1 MRNYLPQMYDKHS
14 FERGR
19 RVSQKEREEKNLI
32 DESYAY
38 GELDPEIFTTIYM
51 KVINSLAHSLLP
63 FLSFFLSSSLPP
75 SLPHVPSLTHLH
87 IGSGN
92 LRKV

>member
-1 MRNYLPQMYDKHS
+1 MYDKHS

-38 GELDPEIFTTIYM
+38 GEMDPEIFTTIYM

-63 FLSFFLSSSLPP
+63 FLSFFLPLYLPP
-75 SLPHVPSLTHLH
+75 SPMSPHSLTY
-87 IGSGN
+87 I
-92 LRKV
+92 

>member
-51 KVINSLAHSLLP
+51 KVTLLTHSYVLTHSLTR
-63 FLSFFLSSSLPP
+63 
-75 SLPHVPSLTHLH
+75 SLTC
-87 IGSGN
+87 
-92 LRKV
+92 R

>member
-1 MRNYLPQMYDKHS
+1 MYDKHS

-19 RVSQKEREEKNLI
+19 RVSQREREDKNLI

-51 KVINSLAHSLLP
+51 KVHILTY
-63 FLSFFLSSSLPP
+63 
-75 SLPHVPSLTHLH
+75 SLTHSLTYAL
-87 IGSGN
+87 IGG
-92 LRKV
+92 

>member
-51 KVINSLAHSLLP
+51 KVTLLTYSLIRTQSLIRTHSLTR
-63 FLSFFLSSSLPP
+63 S
-75 SLPHVPSLTHLH
+75 HA
-87 IGSGN
+87 GSGN
-92 LRKV
+92 LWKV

>member
-19 RVSQKEREEKNLI
+19 RVSQREREDKNLI

-51 KVINSLAHSLLP
+51 KVHILTY
-63 FLSFFLSSSLPP
+63 FSFSNHL
-75 SLPHVPSLTHLH
+75 LTH
-87 IGSGN
+87 
-92 LRKV
+92 

>member
-63 FLSFFLSSSLPP
+63 FLSFFLSFFFSTSLPP
-75 SLPHVPSLTHLH
+75 PCPLTHSLTY
-87 IGSGN
+87 
-92 LRKV
+92 R